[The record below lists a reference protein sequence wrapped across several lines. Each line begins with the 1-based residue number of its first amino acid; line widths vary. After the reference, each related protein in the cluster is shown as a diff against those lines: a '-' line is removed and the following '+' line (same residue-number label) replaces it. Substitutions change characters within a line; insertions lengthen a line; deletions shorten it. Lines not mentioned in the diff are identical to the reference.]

1 MAKNNDK
8 LEESDDGSS
17 LEKDIEHLNKDDP
30 DYDIRRDTLLSRLA
44 LLKKEL
50 DKTRHQIK
58 KQQKETRETLSV
70 LRRRALKDPQDD
82 NLALL
87 INETKEDNLF
97 LTRAAVE
104 LFSAEGNLQKD
115 LKRLASSKTFHEPV
129 DMNILTKIKVKPLPS
144 SQISKNKEKSK
155 ELPRKISSSEKIQNL
170 RFSLPPRSFPSHP
183 RQPTKTHERN

>member
-30 DYDIRRDTLLSRLA
+30 DYDIRRDMLLSRLA

-50 DKTRHQIK
+50 DKTRRQIK
-58 KQQKETRETLSV
+58 KQQKETRETLSA
-70 LRRRALKDPQDD
+70 LRRRALKDPQNDS
-82 NLALL
+82 LTLL

-115 LKRLASSKTFHEPV
+115 LKRLTSSKTFHEPM